1 MPPCSV
7 CTPSR
12 LMQWTPSFECCLRLF
27 MKPSRMQVRIVPSK
41 LHQINSMPPG
51 VSPSAVRGSKTG
63 VFIGCSASESH
74 DAWSGDPENI
84 VGYEMTGCTRSMF
97 ANRISYF
104 FDFKGELQISRD
116 HGLIS

>member
-1 MPPCSV
+1 
-7 CTPSR
+7 
-12 LMQWTPSFECCLRLF
+12 
-27 MKPSRMQVRIVPSK
+27 MQVCVKQSYSHPT
-41 LHQINSMPPG
+41 NSMPSG

-74 DAWSGDPENI
+74 DAWSGDPDNI

-104 FDFKGELQISRD
+104 FDFKGESYKAIWRSND
-116 HGLIS
+116 LIN